1 MIVYFTFLNFILMKC
16 VFVYSS
22 FYFFLPVLYGEG
34 YYQFTYTIYNKLK
47 FSTKI
52 KIHLFFNKIE

>member
-34 YYQFTYTIYNKLK
+34 YYQFTYTIYNKLN
-47 FSTKI
+47 FSTK

>member
-1 MIVYFTFLNFILMKC
+1 MKC